1 MEAKKIKL
9 LSAVIIAAAFVVGC
23 SHSSNNNNPNPYG
36 WWGSQFSNGMMG
48 YNGYTSAYEGMGA
61 ATTGQA
67 MIILDFAANT
77 STGYISGG
85 GASYIM
91 GELQVVNPIQC
102 MGNSGVYLPPGVY
115 QLSPPTPNTSNGS
128 FDGSQGLSITF
139 VANGPTQAVVQVPF
153 VDIFSDAPMC
163 GMNGLS
169 GEFNVAQVA
178 GYSCISQ
185 DIYFTSQSM
194 AGYSCQ

>member
-23 SHSSNNNNPNPYG
+23 SHSSNNNPNPYG
-36 WWGSQFSNGMMG
+36 WGGQFGNGMVG
-48 YNGYTSAYEGMGA
+48 YNGYTSAYKEMGA

-67 MIILDFAANT
+67 MIILDFAANN

-85 GASYIM
+85 GASYVM

-102 MGNSGVYLPPGVY
+102 MGNSAVYLPPGVY
-115 QLSPPTPNTSNGS
+115 QLMPPTQNTANGS
-128 FDGSQGLSITF
+128 FDGSLGQNIELI
-139 VANGPTQAVVQVPF
+139 ANGPTQAIVQVPF
-153 VDIFSDAPMC
+153 ADISNMTPMC

-169 GEFNVAQVA
+169 GEFNIAQVA